1 MKLRSGTTS
10 SPSNRDRDPDEERGA
25 TRVSEDLVAAA
36 LGLLIVTAVYLDGR
50 AHILGLPDSFFTP
63 WHAFLYG
70 DLLLLVGWLA
80 VLGRRAAVRLR
91 LDRLAIIPAGYGQS
105 VAGAALFAAGGVAD
119 MIWHQL
125 FGVESGI
132 DALLSPTHLA
142 LFAGGALLF
151 SGPIRAT
158 QMRSEASLPW
168 TGLPAV
174 LAVTAIAAVAA
185 FALIYLSGFL
195 SDQAT
200 FAVSQAPEG
209 TAEHITSEALASA
222 GLASYLVTSLV
233 IVIPLT
239 FLIRQRLAL
248 PGAATFL
255 VLSLALLACVL
266 EDFRNPGIIIAAAV
280 AGVLADLALYALA
293 RHSSSMRGRELVMAA
308 LVPLLLWSGQL
319 LALAAQGPILWS
331 LEMVTGVVIA
341 SAGMSFTAVF
351 VLRFAWSDPAQL
363 PEKAVGSGT
372 AGETLTGG

>member
-1 MKLRSGTTS
+1 
-10 SPSNRDRDPDEERGA
+10 
-25 TRVSEDLVAAA
+25 
-36 LGLLIVTAVYLDGR
+36 
-50 AHILGLPDSFFTP
+50 
-63 WHAFLYG
+63 
-70 DLLLLVGWLA
+70 
-80 VLGRRAAVRLR
+80 
-91 LDRLAIIPAGYGQS
+91 
-105 VAGAALFAAGGVAD
+105 
-119 MIWHQL
+119 MIWHHF

-151 SGPIRAT
+151 SGPIRASR
-158 QMRSEASLPW
+158 MRGEASIPW
-168 TGLPAV
+168 AAPSAI

-195 SDQAT
+195 SDEPT

-209 TAEHITSEALASA
+209 TADHITGEALASA

-266 EDFRNPGIIIAAAV
+266 EDFRKPGIIIAAAV

-293 RHSSSMRGRELVMAA
+293 RHGSSVRERELLMSA

-331 LEMVTGVVIA
+331 LEMVTGVVIV
-341 SAGMSFTAVF
+341 SAGMSFAAVF
-351 VLRFAWSDPAQL
+351 VLRFAWSDPAQTS
-363 PEKAVGSGT
+363 EKAAGQGT
-372 AGETLTGG
+372 AGKKLNGR